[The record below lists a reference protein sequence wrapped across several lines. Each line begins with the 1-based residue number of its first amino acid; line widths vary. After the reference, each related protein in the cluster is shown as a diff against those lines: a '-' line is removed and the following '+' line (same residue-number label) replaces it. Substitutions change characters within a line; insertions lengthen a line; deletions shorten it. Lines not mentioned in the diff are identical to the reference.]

1 MIVVVT
7 GAAGYIGGQVALAL
21 SDAGHKVVGI
31 DRRPHAWRMKDVFDQ
46 FVQADF
52 DSDQAKTKLIQL
64 QPNAIIHCAGTSLV
78 GPSVKHPSDYYHNNV
93 IKTIHLLDLVTHA
106 LPKTRFIFSSSA
118 SVYGEPILDTCSE
131 VDPCE
136 PMSPYGESKRMI
148 EQVLASYHHAYNLD
162 YVAFRYFNAC
172 GADGLGRHGQEPGA
186 THVIARILEA
196 TRDNKQFSLY
206 GDDYETPDGTC
217 VRDYVHVEDIAYAH
231 LYALDLSVPSGV
243 YNLGSNTG
251 TSVKEILA
259 CAAAIAGKVPV
270 LLEPRRAGD
279 PAVLTAS
286 AAKFGQ
292 LIPHWRQYTLDD
304 MIKHA
309 WAWYVRKNP

>member
-7 GAAGYIGGQVALAL
+7 GASGYIGGQVSLALA
-21 SDAGHKVVGI
+21 DAGHRVIGI
-31 DRRPHAWRMKDVFDQ
+31 DHRPCAWRMKDVFNQ

-64 QPNAIIHCAGTSLV
+64 QPDAIIHCAGTSLV
-78 GPSVKHPSDYYHNNV
+78 GPSVKYPSDYYHNNV
-93 IKTIHLLDLVTHA
+93 IKTIHLLDLVVNA

-148 EQVLASYHHAYNLD
+148 EQVLSSYHHAYNLD

-217 VRDYVHVEDIAYAH
+217 IRDYVHVEDIAHAH
-231 LYALDLSVPSGV
+231 LYALNSSVPSGV

-286 AAKFGQ
+286 AAKFGM

-304 MIKHA
+304 MIQHA